1 VRRPM
6 KTEVHYLS
14 PGTMRGEFSRYIG
27 PGPGELRRGRESL
40 NHIRFRLI
48 FNLLWNFQLFLVY

>member
-1 VRRPM
+1 M